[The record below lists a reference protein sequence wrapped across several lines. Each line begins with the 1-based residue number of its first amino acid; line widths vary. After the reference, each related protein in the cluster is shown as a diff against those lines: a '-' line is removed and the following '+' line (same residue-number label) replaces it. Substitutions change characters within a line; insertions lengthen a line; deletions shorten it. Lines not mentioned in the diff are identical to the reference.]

1 MIENQAEIS
10 RLNEQL
16 RKKGEDDAKL
26 ESEEKR
32 KIKTINTTL
41 RGEKIVLENQVQS
54 LRKKLEDN
62 SEFIASLET
71 DNKKLQMEKDN
82 LESTIKWHTN
92 TIEDLRNNFS
102 SGIKQEGELL
112 GKYNETKEAN
122 LVLVEQIANQ

>member
-1 MIENQAEIS
+1 M
-10 RLNEQL
+10 
-16 RKKGEDDAKL
+16 RKKGEEDAKL

-62 SEFIASLET
+62 SEYIASLET

-122 LVLVEQIANQ
+122 MVLV